1 MILNG
6 VVPSEI
12 NQRTCDYLN
21 GKTPSNPSY
30 IPEGYTEYTK
40 EDLENIRNSPE
51 PTTLILEDWF
61 INQVLLN
68 SQLSGALRS
77 LLGHNVGLPNLL
89 SRHTTQ
95 CPEPAQGWHHD
106 ADSVFGPE
114 TNYLEVFY
122 YPQATPVEMGPTEVL
137 PGSHIKFTHREDE
150 ENGVATSAPSGS
162 FVIHS
167 QSILH
172 RRGEAT
178 GKGIRHMLKF
188 NYWRTLP
195 PERDWIIEPGFDF
208 STADYGGHNVARYF
222 AHMFYWLC
230 GKGDKFR
237 TLGGQSWPWKSP
249 NQIGPSYGFGTT
261 EGYLPDWRQANVD
274 GYTS

>member
-1 MILNG
+1 MGTYFRNQTACAYYCWNTLVSLTGVGGDARISADGSGERNKINESWRIMQYDKLNRTFSCSPTLTDSEVLEFCRNGFLILNG

-150 ENGVATSAPSGS
+150 ENP
-162 FVIHS
+162 
-167 QSILH
+167 Q
-172 RRGEAT
+172 
-178 GKGIRHMLKF
+178 
-188 NYWRTLP
+188 
-195 PERDWIIEPGFDF
+195 
-208 STADYGGHNVARYF
+208 
-222 AHMFYWLC
+222 
-230 GKGDKFR
+230 
-237 TLGGQSWPWKSP
+237 
-249 NQIGPSYGFGTT
+249 
-261 EGYLPDWRQANVD
+261 
-274 GYTS
+274 